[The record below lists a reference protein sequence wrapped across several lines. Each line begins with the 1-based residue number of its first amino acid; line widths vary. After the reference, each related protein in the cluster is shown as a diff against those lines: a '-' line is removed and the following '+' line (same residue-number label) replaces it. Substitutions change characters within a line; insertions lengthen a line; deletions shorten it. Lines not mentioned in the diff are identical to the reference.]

1 MSARRI
7 LFAGTPPFA
16 AAALKALLEAGH
28 DVPLV
33 LTQPDRPAGRGLKLQ
48 PSAVKSV
55 ALAAGIELWQPTSLK
70 DPALHI
76 QLAAYEADL
85 MIVAAYGLLLPAA
98 VLKLP
103 KAGCWNI
110 HASLLPRWRG
120 AAPIQRALLAG
131 DGETGIT
138 IMQMDV
144 GLDTGDVLLSRNTPI
159 ADDTTAAQLHDALA
173 VIGAE
178 AIVEAL
184 AKLPELIA
192 VPQPETGVTYAQ
204 KLSKADAEI
213 DWALGAK
220 QIHNKIRALNPVPG
234 AWSSLNGQVIK
245 IWAST
250 VLEQN
255 SDAAIGSIIAADKQG
270 IAVQTSEGVVL
281 ITELQASGSKRMA
294 AAAFVAGHADLLGQK
309 FERQA

>member
-1 MSARRI
+1 MRVI
-7 LFAGTPPFA
+7 FAGTPDFA
-16 AAALKALLEAGH
+16 ASALAALIEAGH
-28 DVPLV
+28 EILVV
-33 LTQPDRPAGRGLKLQ
+33 LTQPDRPKGRGMKLT
-48 PSAVKSV
+48 PSPVKTL
-55 ALAAGIELWQPTSLK
+55 ALQHNLPVWQPESLK
-70 DPALHI
+70 DAAVQQ
-76 QLAAYEADL
+76 QLRDLQADV
-85 MIVAAYGLLLPAA
+85 MVVAAYGLLLPAA
-98 VLKLP
+98 VLSIP
-103 KAGCWNI
+103 EHGCLNI

-120 AAPIQRALLAG
+120 AAPIQRAIEAG
-131 DGETGIT
+131 DVESGVC

-144 GLDTGDVLLSRNTPI
+144 GLDTGDVLLSRNTLI
-159 ADDTTAAQLHDALA
+159 TGDTTAAQLHDALA
-173 VIGAE
+173 VVGAE

-184 AKLPELIA
+184 AKLPELTA

-245 IWAST
+245 VWAST
-250 VLEQN
+250 VLEQSN
-255 SDAAIGSIIAADKQG
+255 NVAIGTIIAADKQG
-270 IAVQTSEGVVL
+270 IAVQAGAGVVL

>member
-1 MSARRI
+1 MRVI
-7 LFAGTPPFA
+7 FAGTPDFA
-16 AAALKALLEAGH
+16 ASALAALIEAGH
-28 DVPLV
+28 EILVV
-33 LTQPDRPAGRGLKLQ
+33 LTQPDRPKGRGMKLT
-48 PSAVKSV
+48 PSPVKTL
-55 ALAAGIELWQPTSLK
+55 ALQHNLPVWQPENLK
-70 DPALHI
+70 DEAVQQ
-76 QLAAYEADL
+76 QLRDLQADVVV
-85 MIVAAYGLLLPAA
+85 VAAYGLLLPAA
-98 VLKLP
+98 VLSIP
-103 KAGCWNI
+103 EHGCLNI

-120 AAPIQRALLAG
+120 AAPIQRAIEAG
-131 DGETGIT
+131 DVESGVC

-159 ADDTTAAQLHDALA
+159 MDDTTAAQLHDALA

-192 VPQPETGVTYAQ
+192 VPQPEIGVTYAQ

-213 DWALGAK
+213 DWALGVK

-250 VLEQN
+250 VLEQSN
-255 SDAAIGSIIAADKQG
+255 NAAIGSIIAADKQG
-270 IAVQTSEGVVL
+270 IAVQTGEGVVL

>member
-1 MSARRI
+1 MRVI
-7 LFAGTPPFA
+7 FAGTPDFA
-16 AAALKALLEAGH
+16 ASALAALIEAGH
-28 DVPLV
+28 EILVV
-33 LTQPDRPAGRGLKLQ
+33 LTQPDRPKGRGMKLT
-48 PSAVKSV
+48 PSPVKTL
-55 ALAAGIELWQPTSLK
+55 ALQHNLPVWQPENLK
-70 DPALHI
+70 DVSI
-76 QLAAYEADL
+76 QQQLRDLQADV
-85 MIVAAYGLLLPAA
+85 MVVAAYGLLLPAA
-98 VLKLP
+98 VLNIP
-103 KAGCWNI
+103 EHGCLNI

-120 AAPIQRALLAG
+120 AAPIQRAIEAG
-131 DGETGIT
+131 DVESGVC

-159 ADDTTAAQLHDALA
+159 TDDTTAAQLHDALA

-192 VPQPETGVTYAQ
+192 VPQPEAGVTYAQ

-245 IWAST
+245 VWASSVVEMSST
-250 VLEQN
+250 AVE
-255 SDAAIGSIIAADKQG
+255 GSIVVADKQG
-270 IAVQTSEGVVL
+270 IAVQTGEGVVL

>member
-1 MSARRI
+1 MRVI
-7 LFAGTPPFA
+7 FAGTPDFA
-16 AAALKALLEAGH
+16 AIALAALIEAGH
-28 DVPLV
+28 EILAV
-33 LTQPDRPAGRGLKLQ
+33 LTQPDRPKGRGMKLT
-48 PSAVKSV
+48 PSPVKTLTLQSNLPV
-55 ALAAGIELWQPTSLK
+55 WQPESLK
-70 DPALHI
+70 DVAVQQQLRDLH
-76 QLAAYEADL
+76 ADV
-85 MIVAAYGLLLPAA
+85 MVVAAYGLLLPAA
-98 VLKLP
+98 VLNIP
-103 KAGCWNI
+103 EHGCLNI

-120 AAPIQRALLAG
+120 AAPIQRAIEAG
-131 DGETGIT
+131 DVESGVC

-159 ADDTTAAQLHDALA
+159 KNDATATQLHDALA

-178 AIVEAL
+178 AVVEAL
-184 AKLPELIA
+184 EKLPELTA
-192 VPQPETGVTYAQ
+192 VPQLEAGVTYAQ

-245 IWAST
+245 IWTSR
-250 VLEQN
+250 VLEM
-255 SDAAIGSIIAADKQG
+255 SSTATTGSIVAADKQG
-270 IAVQTSEGVVL
+270 IAVQTGEGVVL

-294 AAAFVAGHADLLGQK
+294 AAAFVAGHNDLMGQQ

>member
-1 MSARRI
+1 MRVI
-7 LFAGTPPFA
+7 FAGTPDFA
-16 AAALKALLEAGH
+16 ASALAALIETGH
-28 DVPLV
+28 EILVV
-33 LTQPDRPAGRGLKLQ
+33 LTQPDRPKGRGMKLT
-48 PSAVKSV
+48 PSPVKTL
-55 ALAAGIELWQPTSLK
+55 ALQHNLPVWQPENLK
-70 DPALHI
+70 DVSI
-76 QLAAYEADL
+76 QQQLCDLQADV
-85 MIVAAYGLLLPAA
+85 MVVAAYGLLLPAA
-98 VLKLP
+98 VLNIP
-103 KAGCWNI
+103 EHGCLNI

-120 AAPIQRALLAG
+120 AAPIQRAIEAG
-131 DGETGIT
+131 DVESGVC

-159 ADDTTAAQLHDALA
+159 TDDTTAAQLHDALA

-192 VPQPETGVTYAQ
+192 VPQPEAGVTYAQ

-245 IWAST
+245 VWASSVVEMSST
-250 VLEQN
+250 AVE
-255 SDAAIGSIIAADKQG
+255 GSIVGVDKQG
-270 IAVQTSEGVVL
+270 IAVQTGEGVVL

>member
-1 MSARRI
+1 MRVI
-7 LFAGTPPFA
+7 FAGTPDFA
-16 AAALKALLEAGH
+16 ASALAALIEAGH
-28 DVPLV
+28 EILVV
-33 LTQPDRPAGRGLKLQ
+33 LTQPDRPKGRGMKLT
-48 PSAVKSV
+48 PSPVKTL
-55 ALAAGIELWQPTSLK
+55 ALQHNLPVWQPENLK
-70 DPALHI
+70 DVSI
-76 QLAAYEADL
+76 QQQLRDLQADV
-85 MIVAAYGLLLPAA
+85 MVVAAYGLLLPAA
-98 VLKLP
+98 VLNIP
-103 KAGCWNI
+103 EHGCLNI

-120 AAPIQRALLAG
+120 AAPIQRAIEAG
-131 DGETGIT
+131 DVESGVC

-159 ADDTTAAQLHDALA
+159 TDDTTAAQLHDALA

-184 AKLPELIA
+184 EKLPELIA
-192 VPQPETGVTYAQ
+192 VPQPEAGVTYAQ

-245 IWAST
+245 VWASSVVEMSST
-250 VLEQN
+250 AVE
-255 SDAAIGSIIAADKQG
+255 GSIVVADKQG
-270 IAVQTSEGVVL
+270 IAVQTGEGVVL

>member
-1 MSARRI
+1 MRVI
-7 LFAGTPPFA
+7 FAGTPDFA
-16 AAALKALLEAGH
+16 ASALAALIEAGH
-28 DVPLV
+28 EILVV
-33 LTQPDRPAGRGLKLQ
+33 LTQPDRPKGRGMKLT
-48 PSAVKSV
+48 PSPVKTL
-55 ALAAGIELWQPTSLK
+55 ALQHNLPVWQPENLK
-70 DPALHI
+70 DVSI
-76 QLAAYEADL
+76 QQQLRDLQADV
-85 MIVAAYGLLLPAA
+85 MVVAAYGLLLPAA
-98 VLKLP
+98 VLNIP
-103 KAGCWNI
+103 EHGCLNI

-120 AAPIQRALLAG
+120 AAPIQRAIEAG
-131 DGETGIT
+131 DVESGVC

-144 GLDTGDVLLSRNTPI
+144 GLDTGDVLLSRNTLI
-159 ADDTTAAQLHDALA
+159 TGDTTAAQLHDALA
-173 VIGAE
+173 VVGAE

-184 AKLPELIA
+184 AKLPELTA

-245 IWAST
+245 VWASSVVEMSST
-250 VLEQN
+250 AVE
-255 SDAAIGSIIAADKQG
+255 GSIVVADKQG
-270 IAVQTSEGVVL
+270 IAVQTGEGVVL